1 MIEHIG
7 VGDETISL
15 DAFNLNTKYSTSD
28 HHTNLAILLQAKLA
42 IIWHLIANHIVVLLN
57 ITNLFRD
64 LILKRTAF
72 EPCSLFLSVEDW
84 EIVEGFWQYVDILII
99 K

>member
-1 MIEHIG
+1 MIEHIS
-7 VGDETISL
+7 VGDESVSL

-42 IIWHLIANHIVVLLN
+42 IIWHLIANHIVILLN
-57 ITNLFRD
+57 VSNLFRD

-72 EPCSLFLSVEDW
+72 EPSSLFLSVEDG
-84 EIVEGFWQYVDILII
+84 EIVEGFRQYVNIFII
-99 K
+99 E

>member
-1 MIEHIG
+1 MIEHISIG
-7 VGDETISL
+7 HEAVSL
-15 DAFNLNTKYSTSD
+15 DAFDLYTKYSTSY
-28 HHTNLAILLQAKLA
+28 HHANFAVLLQAKLA
-42 IIWHLIANHIVVLLN
+42 IFRHLIANHIVVLLN

-64 LILKRTAF
+64 LILKWTAF
-72 EPCSLFLSVEDW
+72 EPCSLFLSVKDR